1 MDKSK
6 KLIVIGGPT
15 ASGKT
20 ELAVRLA
27 KNLNTAVFSADSRQV
42 YHELNIGVARPTAE
56 EMQGIVHHFID
67 HVSIIEDYSV
77 GRYEAE
83 VMTALDLHYKHH
95 DSAILVGGTGLY
107 LRAITHGIDPFP
119 DIPAEINEQL
129 ENELL
134 EHGLHRLVE
143 ELSMADPL
151 SHAALDLQNS
161 RRVIRALSII
171 RTTGHPFS
179 HFKTGSRQQRPFE
192 IEYHYLEPER
202 SRLYQKIDSRVDLM
216 MTKGLLAE
224 VEGLLKYRP
233 LKALDTVGYRELFD
247 YFDGLL
253 SLEEAVDKIKQHSR
267 NYAKRQMTWFRKYN
281 EEMKSLAVATYF

>member
-1 MDKSK
+1 M
-6 KLIVIGGPT
+6 
-15 ASGKT
+15 
-20 ELAVRLA
+20 AVRLA
-27 KNLNTAVFSADSRQV
+27 KNLNTAVFSADSRQI

-67 HVSIIEDYSV
+67 HVSIKEDYSV
-77 GRYEAE
+77 GRYETE
-83 VMTALDLHYKHH
+83 VIKALDHH
-95 DSAILVGGTGLY
+95 FADHDTAILVGGTGLY

-119 DIPAEINEQL
+119 DIPAEINEEL

-134 EHGLHRLVE
+134 EQGLPKLVE
-143 ELSMADPL
+143 ELKIKDPV
-151 SHAALDLQNS
+151 SHNTLDLQNS
-161 RRVIRALSII
+161 RRVLRALAIIRA
-171 RTTGHPFS
+171 TGQPFS
-179 HFKTGSRQQRPFE
+179 QFKTGTTQKRPFE
-192 IEYHYLEPER
+192 MDYHYLEPER
-202 SRLYQKIDSRVDLM
+202 AQLYQKIDSRVDLM
-216 MTKGLLAE
+216 MGRGLLAE
-224 VEGLLKYRP
+224 VENLASLRP